1 MTQAFTARCTI
12 LGGTNGS
19 GKSSFFDRSPH
30 LQASGEFVNAD
41 LVARSISPER
51 PESVSGPAGR
61 KVIRRLAELISG
73 LQDFVLETTLSSNQ
87 SLNLM
92 RTARDAGYHVGLVF
106 VVLKNVGLNV
116 HRVHERVSR
125 GGHFIPD
132 ATIHRRYTRALGN
145 LPEAIRLSHE
155 AAVYD
160 NSSTFPVRLIELSGD
175 NISYNGLDEVDAT
188 HCEVAGAVAEA
199 LGISTDAVFTAA
211 KP

>member
-1 MTQAFTARCTI
+1 MTLAYTARCTI

-19 GKSSFFDRSPH
+19 GKSSIFDRSPR

-41 LVARSISPER
+41 LVARSISSER
-51 PESVSGPAGR
+51 PESVSGLAGR

-73 LQDFVLETTLSSNQ
+73 LQDFVYETTLSSNQ

-92 RTARDAGYHVGLVF
+92 RTAREAGYHVGLVF

-125 GGHFIPD
+125 GGHSIPD
-132 ATIHRRYTRALGN
+132 ATIRRRYTRALGN

-160 NSSTFPVRLIELSGD
+160 NSSTFPVRLIELSAG
-175 NISYNGLDEVDAT
+175 NISYNGLDEAYAT
-188 HCEVAGAVAEA
+188 HCEIASAVAEA
-199 LGISTDAVFTAA
+199 LGISTHAVFAA
-211 KP
+211 KL